1 MAESKKASLAL
12 EENQE
17 QSGQQESNPAEIPAP
32 PKEQRVR
39 VKVPKDSKDKSPVF
53 VAVNGE
59 GYTIQRGK
67 WVEVPPHIAE
77 AIKNAI
83 EQREL
88 VEVKIEELSES
99 SE

>member
-1 MAESKKASLAL
+1 MAESKKINLTEEDQEHTRE
-12 EENQE
+12 EENV
-17 QSGQQESNPAEIPAP
+17 PAEIPVT
-32 PKEQRVR
+32 PKEKRVR

-77 AIKNAI
+77 AVKNAI